1 MDSFVHVAKTPGETS
16 ISGPLPLAQILP
28 GLGVLDNRAHASTL
42 SRCHG
47 RALTIAAAS
56 APRVK
61 YLAARRLFATGLAD
75 VDRHEDYAVADVQ
88 GLALFPIVRRAERN
102 DVPIAVARIAPL
114 NVRTHC
120 WLLDA
125 RYLRAKRGKRLATEF
140 LPVAEPA
147 TAFAGVVADAVN
159 VVHSHGDLI
168 SCCLAV
174 ICD

>member
-1 MDSFVHVAKTPGETS
+1 MDSFVHVAKTLGEAS

-42 SRCHG
+42 SRCRG
-47 RALTIAAAS
+47 RAMTIAAAS
-56 APRVK
+56 APRVE
-61 YLAARRLFATGLAD
+61 YLAARQLFVTGLAD
-75 VDRHEDYAVADVQ
+75 VGRYEVYAVADVQ
-88 GLALFPIVRRAERN
+88 RLALFPIVRRAQRN
-102 DVPIAVARIAPL
+102 DVPIAVARIVPL

-125 RYLRAKRGKRLATEF
+125 LYLRAKRGKRLATEF
-140 LPVAEPA
+140 FPMVEPA
-147 TAFAGVVADAVN
+147 TAFAGVVADTVN
-159 VVHSHGDLI
+159 VAHSHGDFL